1 MKKQILFAI
10 VAGFTACMT
19 ASGAANAAPGYT
31 RHAAPKPA
39 PKYSNVNRLDPNLP
53 SSGPDIAD
61 CNKHAQGELTKSVSI
76 GNGGTAGQ
84 RGTKAK
90 GLSI

>member
-1 MKKQILFAI
+1 LFAI
-10 VAGFTACMT
+10 VAGFTACTT
-19 ASGAANAAPGYT
+19 ASGSASAAAGYV
-31 RHAAPKPA
+31 RHAAPKQA
-39 PKYSNVNRLDPNLP
+39 AKFSTLDPNVAA
-53 SSGPDIAD
+53 SGLDTAD
-61 CNKHAQGELTKSVSI
+61 CNKRAQGELTKSVSI